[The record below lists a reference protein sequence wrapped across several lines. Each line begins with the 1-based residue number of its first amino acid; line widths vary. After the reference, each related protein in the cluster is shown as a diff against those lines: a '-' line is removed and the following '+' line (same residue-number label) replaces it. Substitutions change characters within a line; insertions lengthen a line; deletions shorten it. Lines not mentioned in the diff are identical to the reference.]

1 MVCSLPQNYSSPIDY
16 QYYLVVTLKCRC
28 NQPGSTTTP
37 PPKPRDPRNNNKKDP
52 PPKKG
57 KKATRTRDRK
67 KDAPQKKTPPQKK
80 KKEKEKKKKKKK
92 KQGPGEKKVKKKREL
107 SLPILPRRKRL
118 LTSLHRERL
127 VRRGLQQQY
136 LMRFS
141 NLVKFMYARIIK

>member
-52 PPKKG
+52 SPPQKKGEKNPKDQRQKKGRPPPKK
-57 KKATRTRDRK
+57 KN
-67 KDAPQKKTPPQKK
+67 PPQKK
-80 KKEKEKKKKKKK
+80 KKRKK

-107 SLPILPRRKRL
+107 SLRILPRRKRL

>member
-52 PPKKG
+52 SPPKKKG
-57 KKATRTRDRK
+57 EKKPQGPETEKRT
-67 KDAPQKKTPPQKK
+67 PPPPQKK
-80 KKEKEKKKKKKK
+80 KTRLKKKTKKNKDQEK
-92 KQGPGEKKVKKKREL
+92 KKVKKKREL
-107 SLPILPRRKRL
+107 SLRILPRRKRL

>member
-28 NQPGSTTTP
+28 NHPGSTTTP
-37 PPKPRDPRNNNKKDP
+37 PPHPRDPRNNNKKDP
-52 PPKKG
+52 PP
-57 KKATRTRDRK
+57 
-67 KDAPQKKTPPQKK
+67 P
-80 KKEKEKKKKKKK
+80 KKKKKGEKNP
-92 KQGPGEKKVKKKREL
+92 QGPEIEKRPPPKNIRKKTRTRRKKVKKKREL
-107 SLPILPRRKRL
+107 SLRILPRRKRL